1 MMLGVSFV
9 FWYAWGRII
18 FWFRIERPQT
28 GDCTIKPHFECVV
41 CTCKENI
48 SDHISQDWLLQQK
61 GDSQTGRLEFLLS
74 LSKLAQHFCCWW
86 LGYNCGLKGSY
97 FMESWCFY
105 IQVNLAIK
113 YIESWF
119 RPINPFDFKSW
130 VASYS
135 RRYGHRSNIRINKK
149 LKGNSTWHINKSLY
163 AVDLLGFYF
172 FITADS

>member
-1 MMLGVSFV
+1 MLLDHLTHPSFGKFNNDV
-9 FWYAWGRII
+9 GGI
-18 FWFRIERPQT
+18 FCILICMGQDYFLIPYWKTSNVIKT
-28 GDCTIKPHFECVV
+28 DDCTIKPHFECVV

-48 SDHISQDWLLQQK
+48 SDHISQAWLLQQK

-130 VASYS
+130 VASS
-135 RRYGHRSNIRINKK
+135 
-149 LKGNSTWHINKSLY
+149 
-163 AVDLLGFYF
+163 
-172 FITADS
+172 

>member
-1 MMLGVSFV
+1 MLGVSFV

-48 SDHISQDWLLQQK
+48 SDHISQDWLLQRK

-130 VASYS
+130 VASS
-135 RRYGHRSNIRINKK
+135 
-149 LKGNSTWHINKSLY
+149 
-163 AVDLLGFYF
+163 
-172 FITADS
+172 